1 MSRRRRESKEE
12 RSKPQFEYSSA
23 AARPSIRP
31 SVIPSSRA
39 SDAPNCHFGRCAVYF
54 SPSFPR
60 PTVSRGRDFCR
71 YRAYIGDVHYVRGG
85 RGHNDWMLRPCMQCF
100 ERMAASPNS
109 KISWTL
115 HVYVPRCQN
124 VALPPAPL
132 LASFVFAPSHRKE
145 QRHNSH
151 VPATGGREGGGEGRT
166 SAQPRTHAQV
176 GRSLGMRRIPATCGK
191 KITFPVSLLA
201 QEETDGGGSAP
212 SRQQHRASSPSS
224 QPSSISPN
232 VTVDQIGRGH
242 VSAQLKSETS
252 FKEVPG
258 QRRDILQSHITL
270 SPRYFLTR

>member
-1 MSRRRRESKEE
+1 
-12 RSKPQFEYSSA
+12 
-23 AARPSIRP
+23 
-31 SVIPSSRA
+31 
-39 SDAPNCHFGRCAVYF
+39 
-54 SPSFPR
+54 
-60 PTVSRGRDFCR
+60 
-71 YRAYIGDVHYVRGG
+71 
-85 RGHNDWMLRPCMQCF
+85 
-100 ERMAASPNS
+100 MAASPNS
-109 KISWTL
+109 KILWTL
-115 HVYVPRCQN
+115 HVYDPRCQN
-124 VALPPAPL
+124 VALPPADPH
-132 LASFVFAPSHRKE
+132 PSSPPSCSPRATAKSSDITRMF
-145 QRHNSH
+145 QRLE
-151 VPATGGREGGGEGRT
+151 GEREGGREGRT

-242 VSAQLKSETS
+242 VSAQIKSVTS

-258 QRRDILQSHITL
+258 RRRDILQSHITL